1 MRNRGRA
8 GETGDRHGEGIALGD
23 LGVALVAVRRFDEA
37 ITAHQDAIAIYR
49 ETGDRHREG
58 RALNDLGLALEQ
70 VGKLDEAIYAHQD
83 AASIYRQTKDEHSEK
98 IALNYLKD
106 AQARKGS

>member
-70 VGKLDEAIYAHQD
+70 VGEAGRGDLCPPGRRLDLPADQ
-83 AASIYRQTKDEHSEK
+83 
-98 IALNYLKD
+98 
-106 AQARKGS
+106 G